1 MLDIHGTSRLFCIY
15 MLKCPST
22 RLYMLD
28 SSMWKLHSI
37 LGDWKTVL
45 WLYSEKKWL
54 YSELYSDVKWSVL
67 GINIAQAPSHVL
79 SPTTSC
85 LVNGGAKNDWGVHA
99 RRRQLVL
106 DNCAMARSRCC
117 RAAVHSR
124 GAVSP
129 RPENLSPQ
137 KRLKIKTAIFKTPNT
152 KKRLL

>member
-54 YSELYSDVKWSVL
+54 YSKLYSEVKWSVL

-85 LVNGGAKNDWGVHA
+85 LVNGGGKEWLRSACSTTPISARQLRDGAIALLSRSRALA
-99 RRRQLVL
+99 RRGE
-106 DNCAMARSRCC
+106 ST
-117 RAAVHSR
+117 
-124 GAVSP
+124 P
-129 RPENLSPQ
+129 REFIPTETPEN
-137 KRLKIKTAIFKTPNT
+137 KNGYI
-152 KKRLL
+152 

>member
-22 RLYMLD
+22 WLYMLD

-54 YSELYSDVKWSVL
+54 YSKLYSEVKWSVL

-79 SPTTSC
+79 SPTASC
-85 LVNGGAKNDWGVHA
+85 LVSGMAKESAGIA
-99 RRRQLVL
+99 CLTRQLL
-106 DNCAMARSRCC
+106 RDNCAIARSRSC
-117 RAAVHSR
+117 RVVVQSR
-124 GAVSP
+124 GAVGP
-129 RPENLSPQ
+129 RPENLRIQ
-137 KRLKIKTAIFKTPNT
+137 KRLINRNGYI
-152 KKRLL
+152 